1 MARKPRLEFEGA
13 IDHVINRG
21 NYQKDLFVEKG
32 AAAAFAR
39 ALFEACEKGRWIV
52 HAYVLMSNHYHLAWE
67 TPEANLLPGMA
78 WLQETFANRF
88 NRFRGEREVGELR
101 EEKWGMALAALL
113 RQARKSCQA
122 IDRSAKSAEWRIRI
136 ARAMKRRTTA
146 TNPWLAAALRMGHPS
161 RVGPAHQ

>member
-13 IDHVINRG
+13 IDHVTNRG
-21 NYQKDLFVEKG
+21 NYRKDLFGEKG

-67 TPEANLLPGMA
+67 TPEANLVPGMA
-78 WLQETFANRF
+78 WLQGTFANRF

-101 EEKWGMALAALL
+101 GKNGRWRWLPSCAKRANRARRSPL
-113 RQARKSCQA
+113 RPN
-122 IDRSAKSAEWRIRI
+122 
-136 ARAMKRRTTA
+136 RRNGRYA
-146 TNPWLAAALRMGHPS
+146 S
-161 RVGPAHQ
+161 RGT